1 MRRIFTSFA
10 LVASLAVA
18 SVNASAQTCAGSA
31 FVAGASYDFS
41 NSASGTMGFTGPFTR
56 VNAGG
61 GVLQSSDI
69 SAGTT
74 KSLVSPSFLAPNS
87 LVNVQFGFTLGG
99 NANVASYTIEVLYD
113 APGPGNA
120 FMQVCSGTTL
130 AAGAYNFSFP
140 APAQILGNRFAI
152 RINFTIAGNA
162 NQSITIDDFI
172 INTTASQIG
181 LPVKFSSFD
190 AKVASTGTNLVWNV
204 ATEENVA
211 AYEVEKS
218 NDGREFSTIGSV
230 VAKNEPSYSFVDSK
244 SSAAVSY
251 YRVKAVD
258 VDGKLTYSAILTVKG
273 GRAAITLKAFPMPA
287 ISNLTLQ
294 HEAASMES
302 MITISSAEGR
312 TVQSVVP
319 AKGAQQTTLNVSSLK
334 AGVYVIRYKNGS
346 DLTETIKIVKQ

>member
-18 SVNASAQTCAGSA
+18 SVNASAQTCTGSA
-31 FVAGASYDFS
+31 FVAGASYDF
-41 NSASGTMGFTGPFTR
+41 NTVAGGTMGFTGDFTR
-56 VNAGG
+56 SGNA
-61 GVLQSSDI
+61 LQSSNVG
-69 SAGTT
+69 AGPT
-74 KSLVSPSFLAPNS
+74 KVLTSPSFLAPNT
-87 LVNVQFGFTLGG
+87 LQNIQFSFDFGG
-99 NANVASYTIEVLYD
+99 NATLTNYIVEVLYD
-113 APGPGNA
+113 APGPGNTA
-120 FMQVCSGTTL
+120 VQVCSGTTL
-130 AAGAYNFSFP
+130 NSGANFSFP
-140 APAQILGNRFAI
+140 APAAVIGNRFAI
-152 RINFTIAGNA
+152 RVTFTISGGTGQN
-162 NQSITIDDFI
+162 ITVDNFA
-172 INTTASQIG
+172 INTPASQIG

-190 AKVASTGTNLVWNV
+190 AKVGSTGTNLIWNV

-230 VAKNEPSYSFVDSK
+230 AAKNDPSYTFVDSK

-273 GRAAITLKAFPMPA
+273 GRVAVTLKAFPMPA

-294 HEAASMES
+294 HEAAGMES

-312 TVQSVVP
+312 TVQSIVP